1 LAGTV
6 ACGSYS
12 GHNSHHNVRS
22 VSPSIGAY
30 FASRSLPTTASPNSP
45 DKSSQPVLNVYAFP
59 ALVSLVLLCIETIY
73 LYISLPETR
82 GYKSRIGLKDL
93 PQASPGEEQKKEE
106 KEGGVKRES
115 VEVRKERL
123 RKLGRLHGL
132 FLLFF
137 SGVSERV
144 SVILTRI
151 RWRIDKRLC
160 VCRPS
165 LL

>member
-1 LAGTV
+1 
-6 ACGSYS
+6 
-12 GHNSHHNVRS
+12 
-22 VSPSIGAY
+22 
-30 FASRSLPTTASPNSP
+30 
-45 DKSSQPVLNVYAFP
+45 
-59 ALVSLVLLCIETIY
+59 
-73 LYISLPETR
+73 
-82 GYKSRIGLKDL
+82 LKDL
-93 PQASPGEEQKKEE
+93 PQRGPATEQKKEE